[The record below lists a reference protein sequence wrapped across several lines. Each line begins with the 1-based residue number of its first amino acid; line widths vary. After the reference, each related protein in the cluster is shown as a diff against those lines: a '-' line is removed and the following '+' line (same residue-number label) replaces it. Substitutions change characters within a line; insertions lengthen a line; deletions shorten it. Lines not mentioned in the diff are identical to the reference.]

1 MDRTVTSAGFDEAK
15 LAAVGPML
23 QGVVDAG
30 DLSGAVTLVWRKG
43 EIVRLD
49 AVGKRDREHNLPMQ
63 RDTLFRIAS
72 MTKPITSV
80 AVMMLIEEGKLALDT
95 PIAKW
100 LPEFSDMR
108 VLRDPQGPLD
118 DTTPSPRAITVE
130 DLLTHRSGLAYNFTS
145 IGPIGKAYE
154 DALGDVLDVPHG
166 PDEWLKRLGRLPLSY
181 APGERFHYS
190 HATEVL
196 GYLIGRVTGKSY
208 RDFLME
214 RILGPLGMKDT
225 DFYVP
230 KEKRSRA
237 AVMYQQDEGALKVVP
252 LRQYDEPP
260 AFTGGGGGLTST
272 LDDYLSFARML
283 LNGGEIDG
291 TALSQARDGRADAR
305 QPAQRG
311 TARDPVPRPAVLG
324 GRGLRPRPLRRA
336 RSREARLDGRGL
348 ERLLRLAR
356 RVRNM
361 VAGRPGEG
369 HDPDVPD
376 PELHAADLGHRPCG
390 PRRHRRA
397 PGLPDV
403 PEGRLWRADGVKLP
417 SSPVLTG
424 EVAREQSERAGGGNS
439 PSASL
444 RSAPPP

>member
-1 MDRTVTSAGFDEAK
+1 MDRTVTSVGFDEAK

-49 AVGKRDREHNLPMQ
+49 IVGKRDREHNLAMQ

-80 AVMMLIEEGKLALDT
+80 AAMMLVEEGKLALDT

-108 VLRDPQGPLD
+108 VLKDPHGPLD
-118 DTTPSPRAITVE
+118 ETTPAPRAITVE

-145 IGPIGKAYE
+145 VGPIGKAYE
-154 DALGDVLDVPHG
+154 DALGNVLDVPHG

-214 RILGPLGMKDT
+214 RILGPLGMTDT

-237 AVMYQQDEGALKVVP
+237 AVMYQQDEGRLKVVP

-283 LNGGEIDG
+283 LNGGE
-291 TALSQARDGRADAR
+291 
-305 QPAQRG
+305 
-311 TARDPVPRPAVLG
+311 LG
-324 GRGLRPRPLRRA
+324 GRRYLKRETVELMRTNRLSEEQRAIPFLGLPYWAGAGFGLGLSVVLDPEKHAWMGAASKGSFGWPGAFGTWWQADPEKDMILMFLIQNYTPLTSDIALAGRA
-336 RSREARLDGRGL
+336 VTGARLACPMFQKVVYG
-348 ERLLRLAR
+348 A
-356 RVRNM
+356 
-361 VAGRPGEG
+361 
-369 HDPDVPD
+369 
-376 PELHAADLGHRPCG
+376 
-390 PRRHRRA
+390 
-397 PGLPDV
+397 
-403 PEGRLWRADGVKLP
+403 
-417 SSPVLTG
+417 LTD
-424 EVAREQSERAGGGNS
+424 
-439 PSASL
+439 
-444 RSAPPP
+444 

>member
-1 MDRTVTSAGFDEAK
+1 MDRTVTSVGFDEAR

-100 LPEFSDMR
+100 LPEFADMR
-108 VLRDPQGPLD
+108 VLKDPQGPLD
-118 DTTPSPRAITVE
+118 DTTASPRAITVE

-154 DALGDVLDVPHG
+154 DALGNVLDVPHG

-196 GYLIGRVTGKSY
+196 GYLVGRVTGKSY
-208 RDFLME
+208 RDVLME
-214 RILGPLGMKDT
+214 RILGPLGMRDT

-283 LNGGEIDG
+283 LNGGE
-291 TALSQARDGRADAR
+291 
-305 QPAQRG
+305 
-311 TARDPVPRPAVLG
+311 
-324 GRGLRPRPLRRA
+324 
-336 RSREARLDGRGL
+336 LDGRRYLKRETVELMRSNRLSEEQRAIPFLGL
-348 ERLLRLAR
+348 PYWLGAGFGLGLSVVLDAEKQAWMGAASKGSFGWPGAFGTWWQADPEKDMILMFLIQNYTPLTSDIALAGRAVTGARLACPMFQK
-356 RVRNM
+356 V
-361 VAGRPGEG
+361 VYGA
-369 HDPDVPD
+369 
-376 PELHAADLGHRPCG
+376 
-390 PRRHRRA
+390 
-397 PGLPDV
+397 
-403 PEGRLWRADGVKLP
+403 
-417 SSPVLTG
+417 LTD
-424 EVAREQSERAGGGNS
+424 
-439 PSASL
+439 
-444 RSAPPP
+444 